1 MKAKLRWQLMIHVAL
16 MARCHI
22 HDAQLLQP
30 SPGFIRG
37 LLLSSSLAAR
47 LLPHVAQLQ
56 HGDAFEGLGKV
67 KQRPGTDVLCVA
79 GASKTSSM
87 LQDAISIYSLWNNA
101 SGVAHAFSRER
112 AVFPFS
118 CLNYHFLS
126 HGTTVPL
133 ASIFPSQ
140 ALFYRGRPPSK
151 DVSSTLD
158 LGSLRA
164 SRLGRA
170 I

>member
-1 MKAKLRWQLMIHVAL
+1 MIHVV

-87 LQDAISIYSLWNNA
+87 LRDAISIYQLVPFAWYYSSPGEYFSAASLI
-101 SGVAHAFSRER
+101 
-112 AVFPFS
+112 
-118 CLNYHFLS
+118 L
-126 HGTTVPL
+126 
-133 ASIFPSQ
+133 
-140 ALFYRGRPPSK
+140 
-151 DVSSTLD
+151 
-158 LGSLRA
+158 
-164 SRLGRA
+164 
-170 I
+170 